1 MPKHAKLK
9 IMLKV
14 CQSTNDPED
23 PEALK
28 AEEVIIP

>member
-1 MPKHAKLK
+1 MYAKACQ